1 MDVSWV
7 NIEYDIN
14 KEEMYDL
21 TVDKSIDK
29 ISIGTET
36 IKISYNQ
43 ESKREQ
49 TFIKIIM
56 IDNLLAYEY
65 PTVRGRG
72 I

>member
-7 NIEYDIN
+7 NVQYDIN
-14 KEEMYDL
+14 KEEKYDL
-21 TVDKSIDK
+21 MVDKSIDK

-36 IKISYNQ
+36 IKIFYNQ
-43 ESKREQ
+43 ESKREE

-56 IDNLLAYEY
+56 IDNLFAYEY